1 MYDVLVGESGWS
13 SESWNVGLC
22 DGAWSGFLGSS
33 EMGGECITSDC
44 MLDRA
49 TILLRHHSTHPAH
62 TVLQETME
70 DVFPAKDRMTD
81 QATEKVLQK
90 TLPLG
95 DNRGILLGL

>member
-1 MYDVLVGESGWS
+1 
-13 SESWNVGLC
+13 
-22 DGAWSGFLGSS
+22 
-33 EMGGECITSDC
+33 
-44 MLDRA
+44 
-49 TILLRHHSTHPAH
+49 
-62 TVLQETME
+62 ME